1 MALLNDNSTRA
12 LRTLYLKAGLPEE
25 AYPAFAIA
33 FEVYLEQGSVLDP
46 RDQYRFTRIMIE
58 RILERYKSV
67 AFGEIDDLF
76 SMLRRFSSETAR
88 DAAREYVSDQRRV
101 A

>member
-1 MALLNDNSTRA
+1 
-12 LRTLYLKAGLPEE
+12 
-25 AYPAFAIA
+25 
-33 FEVYLEQGSVLDP
+33 
-46 RDQYRFTRIMIE
+46 MIE

-67 AFGEIDDLF
+67 AFGEIDDLL

-88 DAAREYVSDQRRV
+88 DAAREYMSDQRRV